1 MLILYSLIIIL
12 IFSVFSILILNNY
25 KAAQIKNNE
34 IRLFQTANIVADI
47 YKQNID
53 DIIFA
58 RMMLKSYSNYANA
71 RILIVDSNKKVLLDS
86 YYSYVDKSIDNE
98 EIRSSLQG
106 QSSSNIYTLDSKEVL
121 QLAVPITSNNN
132 IIGSVLI
139 SSDLVAI
146 NENVN
151 HLKEYILKI
160 AISGLFISLVLT
172 AIVTNNL
179 TNPLRELTLG
189 VEKITSGNLGY
200 QVKKKSKDEIGSL
213 VENFNKMSSTLSNI
227 EKNRKNFINSISHEL
242 KTPLTSIKVLIE
254 SLSMGNRDID
264 TYKEYLKDIY
274 GETERMEK
282 LVNYLMKSIKLED
295 SILMLREENLEELL
309 EETINI
315 IKPYADKNNVSL
327 NFSYKDSVTVT
338 CDKDKI
344 KEVIFNL
351 IDNAIKYKDVNKKE
365 NYVKIF
371 LDKTIDKA
379 ILTIEDNG
387 IGIEKDKLEDVFK
400 RGFRVLEGPTRDNMQ
415 IHGYGIGLA
424 IVKSLID
431 KHGWHI
437 YVKSSLDVGTTF
449 TIEIPLS
456 S

>member
-200 QVKKKSKDEIGSL
+200 QVNKKSKDEIGSL

-424 IVKSLID
+424 IVKILID

>member
-424 IVKSLID
+424 IVKILID

>member
-86 YYSYVDKSIDNE
+86 YNSYVDKSIDNE

-371 LDKTIDKA
+371 LDKTIDRA